1 MTASVSIQPTQAFT
15 NGVKVNVRLCGSVPR
30 MALSMMNNQHQPFN
44 RSKNV
49 DAALPAIPPLSSM
62 KGHGCVT
69 KQLCSQLDSIQQEEQ
84 RNNAQQQPKPL
95 NQPQHQHNFCQGT
108 SNLYRRPSPT
118 YEAPSWAVPA
128 SGEARLEPVCDSVDR
143 QGPVDLTSQA
153 VFRVGRSPQS
163 DVQLMHVTSS
173 RRHAMLFHHSNGS
186 CYLVDCGSAHGTY
199 INGIRVTSSPNEGN
213 VVVPTRVR
221 RGSIVRFGGPGA
233 PSFMLKSFSF
243 DLNEMRDFS
252 VPSINAGLTS
262 LPATP
267 ILSAMVEHN
276 TRLNSLGR
284 TAQAELMVNRQ
295 ISSKRSYDSLETVI
309 DSDYDD
315 EIMEHHYHDRRPA
328 MEQRLTSPPLS
339 PEQPL
344 ARLVSPELN
353 CICDPSGFKRR
364 RVTFS
369 EENLAAAYPI
379 LVSPDV
385 SSDEQENEFCPQ

>member
-30 MALSMMNNQHQPFN
+30 MALSMMNNQQQPFN
-44 RSKNV
+44 RSQNA
-49 DAALPAIPPLSSM
+49 DAVLPAMPPLSSM
-62 KGHGCVT
+62 KGQGCAT
-69 KQLCSQLDSIQQEEQ
+69 KQLCSRLDIIQQEEQ
-84 RNNAQQQPKPL
+84 RNNAPKQQLQPL
-95 NQPQHQHNFCQGT
+95 NQSQHQQKFSQGT
-108 SNLYRRPSPT
+108 LNHCRRPSPT

-143 QGPVDLTSQA
+143 QGPVDLSSQA
-153 VFRVGRSPQS
+153 VFRIGRSPQS

-173 RRHAMLFHHSNGS
+173 RRHAMLFHHPNGS

-233 PSFMLKSFSF
+233 PSFMLKSFTF
-243 DLNEMRDFS
+243 DLDEIRDFS
-252 VPSINAGLTS
+252 FPSINACLDS
-262 LPATP
+262 HPATP
-267 ILSAMVEHN
+267 ILSAVVEHN
-276 TRLNSLGR
+276 TRFNSLGR
-284 TAQAELMVNRQ
+284 TAKAEIMVNRQ

-315 EIMEHHYHDRRPA
+315 EITEHHHDRHPA
-328 MEQRLTSPPLS
+328 TEQRLTSPPLS

-353 CICDPSGFKRR
+353 CICDPPGFKRR

-385 SSDEQENEFCPQ
+385 SSDEQEN